1 MRPVYEL
8 GPFRLDPTAGVLT
21 YDGVPQP
28 LGARGVAVLAVLVER
43 ANEYVSKEAIIDAVW
58 MGLVVEESNLAVQV
72 SAIRRVLA
80 QVSGGDRWIETL
92 ARRGY
97 RFVGPVT
104 EARALQCECPS
115 AERLNLPEPLTSF
128 VGRERELVEIKRLL
142 PQTRLLTLVGAGGVG
157 KTRLALQ
164 AVAEVVDAYRDGV
177 RFINLAALRDGALV
191 ATMIAQALGVPEKS
205 GGALVASLAAHLRR
219 RQLLLLLDNCE
230 QVRDDCAALSAALLQ
245 AASGLTIVATSREP
259 LQIAGE
265 RIYALSPLSLP
276 QADADAA
283 AIERSEAVQLFVE
296 RAERQQRDFALTPAR
311 APVIAELCRHLDGIP
326 LALELA
332 AARVRS
338 LSVEQILARIGDRF
352 RLLASSAPP
361 AVPRHQTLRATLDW
375 SFDLLAGD
383 ERTVLRRIAVF
394 AGGFTLDAA
403 AAVAGDAAL
412 DEYAIVDVLARLV
425 ARSLVSADTSEPGA
439 RYRLLETTRAY
450 ALERLAEAGE
460 AERLGRAHA
469 RHVCDVFERAAAEWW
484 RCSDA
489 EWDRRYRPELDNVRA
504 ALGWALDS
512 GGNAHIG
519 IALAAA
525 AGPLWTELALIRE
538 GRRWIDAAVARITT
552 DTAEADLA
560 RLWRAQGALLEA
572 APPRALPACE
582 RAVALYRRLADP
594 KELGLALMQ
603 LAATLIFAEQ
613 FESAG
618 EHFAEALPLLEAGA
632 SPKALGTFHLH
643 YGALQTLR
651 GEPAAARAHYE
662 KALSLFRR
670 AGAERLALV
679 ALMYFADM
687 MWTTGALAGAL
698 AAFREAVTLARRSP
712 LRRLELGYCL
722 TNLTGVHL
730 ERGEQEEA
738 LAAAR
743 EGIPLLC
750 EDGQLWLL
758 ADHVALLAA
767 LVEHTVA
774 AAQLAGYA
782 DASHAAK
789 AASRQVNEARAR
801 ERLQGL
807 LTKRLSADDLARYLA
822 EGARIDEDGA
832 GTLALAL

>member
-1 MRPVYEL
+1 VGTTYEI
-8 GPFRLDPTAGVLT
+8 GPFRLDPAVGVLT
-21 YDGVPQP
+21 QDGVPQP

-43 ANEYVSKEAIIDAVW
+43 ANQYVSKAAMIDAVW
-58 MGLVVEESNLAVQV
+58 PGLVVEESNLAVQV

-80 QVSGGDRWIETL
+80 QASGGDRWIETL

-104 EARALQCECPS
+104 EARTPKRERLS
-115 AERLNLPEPLTSF
+115 AERSNLPEPLTSF

-142 PQTRLLTLVGAGGVG
+142 SDSRLLTLVGAGGIG

-164 AVAEVVDAYRDGV
+164 AAAEVVDAYRDGV
-177 RFINLAALRDGALV
+177 RFVDFAALRDGALV
-191 ATMIAQALGVPEKS
+191 ATTIAQALGVLETAGS
-205 GGALVASLAAHLRR
+205 ALVASLAGHLRR

-230 QVRDDCAALSAALLQ
+230 HVRSDCTALSAALLQ

-259 LQIAGE
+259 LQMAGE

-283 AIERSEAVQLFVE
+283 AIDRSEAVQLFVE
-296 RAERQQRDFALTPAR
+296 RAGRQQHGFTLTPAR
-311 APVIAELCRHLDGIP
+311 APVVAELCRHLDGIP

-352 RLLASSAPP
+352 RLLATGAAA

-375 SFDLLAGD
+375 SFDLLAED

-403 AAVAGDAAL
+403 AAVAADAAL
-412 DEYAIVDVLARLV
+412 DGYAIVDVLARLV
-425 ARSLVSADTSEPGA
+425 ARSLICTDTSKSGV
-439 RYRLLETTRAY
+439 RYQLLETMRAY

-460 AERLGRAHA
+460 AEPFARAHA
-469 RHVCDVFERAAAEWW
+469 RHVRDVFERAAADWW

-489 EWDRRYRPELDNVRA
+489 EWDRRYWPELDNVRA
-504 ALGWALDS
+504 ALSWALGS
-512 GGNAHIG
+512 GGDAEIG

-538 GRRWIDAAVARITT
+538 GRRWIDAAAARITP
-552 DTAEADLA
+552 DTPEADLA
-560 RLWRAQGALLEA
+560 RLWRAQGVLLEA
-572 APPRALPACE
+572 APPQALPACE
-582 RAVALYRRLADP
+582 RAVALYRRLADAQ
-594 KELGLALMQ
+594 ELGLALMQ
-603 LAATLIFAEQ
+603 LAATFTYAGQ
-613 FESAG
+613 FEPAAA
-618 EHFAEALPLLEAGA
+618 HFAEALPLLERGA
-632 SPKALGTFHLH
+632 SPKALGTFFLH
-643 YGALQTLR
+643 YGAMQTLR
-651 GEPAAARAHYE
+651 GEPAAACAHYE

-670 AGAERLALV
+670 AGAERLALL
-679 ALMYFADM
+679 ALMYVADM
-687 MWTTGALAGAL
+687 TWTTSDLAAAL
-698 AAFREAVTLARRSP
+698 AAFRETVTLARRSP

-722 TNLTGVHL
+722 TNLAGVHL

-738 LAAAR
+738 LASAR

-767 LVEHTVA
+767 RAGQTVA

-789 AASRQVNEARAR
+789 AAARQANEARAR
-801 ERLQGL
+801 KRLRGL
-807 LTKRLSADDLARYLA
+807 LMKRLSADDLARYLA
-822 EGARIDEDGA
+822 EGASLDEDGA